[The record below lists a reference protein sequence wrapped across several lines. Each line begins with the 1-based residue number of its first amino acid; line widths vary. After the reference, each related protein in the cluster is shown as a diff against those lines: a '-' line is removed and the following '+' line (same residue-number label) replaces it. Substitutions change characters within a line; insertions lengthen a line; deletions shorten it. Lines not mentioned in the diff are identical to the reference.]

1 MEQMQMNMP
10 DIYDAAL
17 YLRLS
22 KDDMEEGS
30 AKSES
35 NSIVNQREL
44 LRSFVKSQPDI
55 QIFDIYVDDG
65 YSGGNFDR
73 PGFERMM
80 NDVRAGKI
88 NCILVKD
95 FSRFGRNYI
104 ETGNYLEKILPFMKV
119 RFISVCD
126 NYDSFAPGAKNQEL
140 SMNIKNL
147 VNDAYAKDISAKE
160 RAAKRIAQKNGE
172 YVGSTA
178 PYGYCVEKI
187 NGIYKLIVEPEAAK
201 IVRRIF
207 EEYASGDGLSLIHI

>member
-73 PGFERMM
+73 PEFKRMTT
-80 NDVRAGKI
+80 DIEAGKV
-88 NCILVKD
+88 NCVIVKD
-95 FSRFGRNYI
+95 LSRFEIGRASC
-104 ETGNYLEKILPFMKV
+104 
-119 RFISVCD
+119 R
-126 NYDSFAPGAKNQEL
+126 
-140 SMNIKNL
+140 
-147 VNDAYAKDISAKE
+147 E
-160 RAAKRIAQKNGE
+160 R
-172 YVGSTA
+172 V
-178 PYGYCVEKI
+178 
-187 NGIYKLIVEPEAAK
+187 
-201 IVRRIF
+201 
-207 EEYASGDGLSLIHI
+207 